1 MVKNKVTFLMF
12 KNLWSYLPK
21 KRQRQFF
28 LILVLMLISSISE
41 VISMG
46 AILPFLGV
54 ITSPEQIY
62 NHHLLQPIIQMLE
75 IKGPEQLL
83 LPVTL
88 IFIGAAL
95 FAGVVRI
102 VLLYVM
108 TKFSYAAGADISID
122 IYRRTLYQKYSDH
135 IERNSSEVINSII
148 VKTNT
153 VIGNI
158 LNPALIMISSTV
170 LLIGIL
176 YVLFIVN
183 FKMTIIAI
191 SVFLTLY
198 LGISF
203 YTRKKLSRNSQCIS
217 DQSTKMIRSLQEGL
231 GGIRDVIINGSQ
243 PFYCKLYRDADLALR
258 SATGDNRFISQ
269 SPRYLMETLGMILIA
284 LLAYSMTQDN
294 SKEVIP
300 ILGALALGAQK
311 LLPVLQ
317 QFYSSYSSINGASSS
332 FKDVLNLLNQ
342 PLPGYAYT
350 NKLPEPLLHF
360 KKEIKLS
367 DISFRYAIDSPWVV
381 KDVNLT
387 IKKGECVGFV
397 GTTGDGKST
406 LVDIIMGL
414 LFPEKG
420 VVKVDGKIINHQNI
434 RSWHTCIAHVPQNI
448 FLSDG
453 TIEENIA
460 FGKMKEEIDQSL
472 LKKVAKQ
479 AKVSDFVEKLH
490 NGYQTIIG
498 EQGVKLSGGQRQRIG
513 IARALYNKSKVLVL
527 DEATSALDSKTECE
541 VMESIEEIDAEVTIL
556 IIAHRITTLKA
567 CDKVVRL
574 NKGKVVSVESYQEL
588 INNKGKPRV

>member
-12 KNLWSYLPK
+12 KNLWSHLPK

-588 INNKGKPRV
+588 INNKGKPKV